1 LVLGDGREAIFEGR
15 HHDVLVEEGADAICI
30 SPVVLTVKRAD
41 PFEIAV
47 DLLLKS
53 VALVESTINPLPMK
67 LRPGA
72 TQ

>member
-1 LVLGDGREAIFEGR
+1 M
-15 HHDVLVEEGADAICI
+15 
-30 SPVVLTVKRAD
+30 

-47 DLLLKS
+47 DWLLKP